1 MNVAYLALLLFTA
14 LVPWRKA
21 CVVGLAGL
29 IAVDVSAFMI
39 P

>member
-1 MNVAYLALLLFTA
+1 VLLLFTA

-21 CVVGLAGL
+21 CLVGLAGL
-29 IAVDVSAFMI
+29 ITVDLSAFAI